1 MQESD
6 KVPNTPTQY
15 DSSSFNTSILND
27 MNNMSMVS
35 FNIDALDGLGEIGQ
49 SMIIDDVNIV

>member
-1 MQESD
+1 MQGSD

-49 SMIIDDVNIV
+49 SMIIDDVNIA

>member
-49 SMIIDDVNIV
+49 SMIIDDVNIA